1 MQDASL
7 IIETETAEIKEK
19 ERQVEYCIKKNN
31 IEEIGLTD
39 LTVAII
45 NFESYIE
52 KKITP
57 VCFLL

>member
-1 MQDASL
+1 LQDASQ

-52 KKITP
+52 KK
-57 VCFLL
+57 